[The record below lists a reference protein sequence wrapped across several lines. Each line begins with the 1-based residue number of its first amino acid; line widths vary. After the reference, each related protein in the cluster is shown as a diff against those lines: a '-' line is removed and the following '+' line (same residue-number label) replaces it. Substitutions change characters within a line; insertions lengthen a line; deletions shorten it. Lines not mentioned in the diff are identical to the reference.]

1 MKKVVRAKPVDFNE
15 LKIKK
20 SASDKRPTCFW
31 SIAAVVTN
39 EQT

>member
-31 SIAAVVTN
+31 SIAAVTN